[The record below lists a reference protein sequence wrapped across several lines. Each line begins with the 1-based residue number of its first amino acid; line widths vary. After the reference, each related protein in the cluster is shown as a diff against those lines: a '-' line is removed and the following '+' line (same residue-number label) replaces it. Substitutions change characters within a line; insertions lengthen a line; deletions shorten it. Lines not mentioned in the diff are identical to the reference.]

1 MKELEK
7 DIFIK
12 VVTIFLVILFVVFVI
27 SYALL
32 KNFLLDLSLSKTLN
46 SSELISSF
54 NTVWF
59 EITVLFVL
67 SIILAIY
74 LLKRVLSKLSDDL
87 NELKSYIENISH
99 KKSYDA
105 TLEIKHYLEFLHI
118 SISLKN
124 IIKRL
129 HKKDKK

>member
-12 VVTIFLVILFVVFVI
+12 VITIFLVILFIIFII

-32 KNFLLDLSLSKTLN
+32 KNFLLDLALSKALN

-54 NTVWF
+54 DTIWF
-59 EITVLFVL
+59 EITALFLL
-67 SIILAIY
+67 SILLAIY
-74 LLKRVLSKLSDDL
+74 LLKRALSKLSDDV
-87 NELKSYIENISH
+87 NELRSYIEDISH
-99 KKSYDA
+99 KKRYDA